1 MMQTETRNRAA
12 GGIRRRRL
20 LAAAQYSCLALGALL
35 VSLVAFARLDGEIGR
50 QEAISSFTRPDYA
63 PDQSLWSE
71 NRVRDFE
78 ASLALVA
85 GEPQAVLRIAD
96 LGLEVPVYA
105 SASDLHLNRGSGFI
119 AGMGQPDSGGNV
131 GIAGHRDGFFR
142 VLKDVVPGQRIEI
155 QTRKRLHRYRVVSVE
170 IVESSDLRLLADTID
185 PTVTLVTCYPFYF
198 IGNAPQRFI
207 VRGAYE
213 WT

>member
-1 MMQTETRNRAA
+1 MES
-12 GGIRRRRL
+12 RRRAIL
-20 LAAAQYSCLALGALL
+20 QYLQYACFGVGALL
-35 VSLVAFARLDGEIGR
+35 VSLVALARLDGEIGR
-50 QEAISSFTRPDYA
+50 QEAISRFTSPGYA

-71 NRVRDFE
+71 KRVRDFQ

-85 GEPQAVLRIAD
+85 GEPQAVLRIKD

-105 SASDLHLNRGSGFI
+105 SASDLHLNRGAGFI

-142 VLKDVVPGQRIEI
+142 VLKDVAPGQRIEI
-155 QTRKRLHRYRVVSVE
+155 QTRKQLHRYRVVSIE

-185 PTVTLVTCYPFYF
+185 PAVTLVTCYPFYF
-198 IGNAPQRFI
+198 VGNAPQRFI

>member
-1 MMQTETRNRAA
+1 METRYRA
-12 GGIRRRRL
+12 IL
-20 LAAAQYSCLALGALL
+20 QTLQYACFGCGALC

-50 QEAISSFTRPDYA
+50 QEALSSFVSANYA

-71 NRVRDFE
+71 ERVRDFK
-78 ASLALVA
+78 ASLSQDA
-85 GEPQAVLRIAD
+85 GEPLAVLRIEA

-105 SASDLHLNRGSGFI
+105 TASDLHLNRGAGLI
-119 AGMGQPDSGGNV
+119 EGMGQPDSGGNV

-142 VLKDVVPGQRIEI
+142 VLKDVAPGQRIEL
-155 QTRKRLHRYRVVSVE
+155 QTRKQRHRYKVVSVE
-170 IVESSDLRLLADTID
+170 VVDPTDLKLLADTVD

-198 IGNAPQRFI
+198 LGHAPQRFI
-207 VRGAYE
+207 VRGTYE